1 MTFLSFYYYFLACR
15 QGTGMLAALT
25 NSKGDQQLLKN
36 KGQWSISTTTNTDIT
51 YSNKIIGQTNRTK
64 ETIMLYI
71 ITLLLFIFTTFQ
83 NRTWVFQN
91 KIRKQ
96 YDNSGIVHFLVL
108 LADMASVYFD
118 INNATYMTAREN
130 VSID

>member
-1 MTFLSFYYYFLACR
+1 
-15 QGTGMLAALT
+15 MLH
-25 NSKGDQQLLKN
+25 
-36 KGQWSISTTTNTDIT
+36 I
-51 YSNKIIGQTNRTK
+51 
-64 ETIMLYI
+64 
-71 ITLLLFIFTTFQ
+71 LLLYLNIFTTFQ

-118 INNATYMTAREN
+118 INPYYNMTAGEN
-130 VSID
+130 VLID

>member
-1 MTFLSFYYYFLACR
+1 M
-15 QGTGMLAALT
+15 
-25 NSKGDQQLLKN
+25 KN
-36 KGQWSISTTTNTDIT
+36 KGQLSIIITTNTEIT
-51 YSNKIIGQTNRTK
+51 YNNKIIRQTNKTK
-64 ETIMLYI
+64 ETKKGNMLYI

-108 LADMASVYFD
+108 LADMALVYFD
-118 INNATYMTAREN
+118 INNTTYMTAREN
-130 VSID
+130 VLID